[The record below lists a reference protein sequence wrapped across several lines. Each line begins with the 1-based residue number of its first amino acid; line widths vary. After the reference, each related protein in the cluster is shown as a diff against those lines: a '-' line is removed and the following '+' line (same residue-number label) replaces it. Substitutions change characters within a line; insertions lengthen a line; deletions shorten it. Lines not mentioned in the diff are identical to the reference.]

1 MQFEIQEEGE
11 YKWVEQGE
19 GEVIFLLHGLFGAL
33 SNFADTIHHFSHQ
46 YKVVIPI
53 LPLYRL
59 ELERTSVTGMVDHV
73 DNFIQLRGYKGLHLI
88 GNSLGGHIGL
98 LYTLLRQENVR
109 SLTLTASSGLFENSL
124 GDNYPRKSDYEYIK
138 RKTAETFYDP
148 NLATKELV
156 DEVYDIV
163 NTREKA
169 LRTIFIAKSALRHNL
184 RDELAKIQVPCNLI
198 WGANDTITPPF
209 VGEEFHKLLP
219 NSQLTILDKCCHAP
233 MMEVPAAFNAQMDKF
248 LAGLAHKK

>member
-33 SNFADTIHHFSHQ
+33 SNFADTIEHFSHR
-46 YKVVIPI
+46 YRVIIPL

-59 ELERTSVTGMVDHV
+59 DLDRTSVTGMVDHV
-73 DNFIQLRGYKGLHLI
+73 EAFVKLKNLSHLHLI

-98 LYTLLRQENVR
+98 LYTLRCMPNVHTI
-109 SLTLTASSGLFENSL
+109 TLTASSGLFESSL

-138 RKTAETFYDP
+138 RKTGETFYNP
-148 NLATKELV
+148 ALATKELV
-156 DEVYDIV
+156 DEIFEIV

-169 LRTIFIAKSALRHNL
+169 LRTVLIAKSAVRHNL
-184 RDELAKIQVPCNLI
+184 RNELSKITVPCNLI

-209 VGEEFHKLLP
+209 VGEEFKKLLP
-219 NSQLTILDKCCHAP
+219 DAQLTLLDHCGHAP
-233 MMEVPAAFNAQMDKF
+233 MMEQPIAFNQSMDAF
-248 LAGLAHKK
+248 LKGISK